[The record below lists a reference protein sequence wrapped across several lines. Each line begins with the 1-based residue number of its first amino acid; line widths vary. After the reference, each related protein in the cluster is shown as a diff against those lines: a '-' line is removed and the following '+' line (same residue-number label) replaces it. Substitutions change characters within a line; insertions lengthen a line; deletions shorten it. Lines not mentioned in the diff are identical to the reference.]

1 MKILIISSIL
11 LTAMVGPAMAADLGF
26 DDFVPDDPIGTLK
39 EIGIWDIVSLIL
51 GVVFAI
57 VIIMV
62 VLGLVWSLGR
72 IGLSALRHDVTE
84 RKDAMYA
91 MVSIIS
97 GVVLFFCLIT
107 AFFFIWAML

>member
-1 MKILIISSIL
+1 M
-11 LTAMVGPAMAADLGF
+11 
-26 DDFVPDDPIGTLK
+26 PDDPIGTLK

>member
-1 MKILIISSIL
+1 
-11 LTAMVGPAMAADLGF
+11 MVGPAMAADLGF